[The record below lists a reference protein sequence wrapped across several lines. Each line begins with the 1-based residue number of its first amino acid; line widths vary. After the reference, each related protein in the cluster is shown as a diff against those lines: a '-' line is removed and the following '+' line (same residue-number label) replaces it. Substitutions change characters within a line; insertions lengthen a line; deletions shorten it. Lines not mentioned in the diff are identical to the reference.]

1 MYICIYE
8 YYIHIDKIQNII
20 SIYQNIELEFKETES
35 KRLEKTTTKTEYMM
49 WDDKIKLFSMI
60 VWTEAF

>member
-1 MYICIYE
+1 MNITY
-8 YYIHIDKIQNII
+8 IDKIQNII

-49 WDDKIKLFSMI
+49 
-60 VWTEAF
+60 